1 MRHSDGVR
9 CHKTVTFYL
18 MSATGGDLSLHD
30 REFDDVQWF
39 PTGEALTVMTHGNE
53 VKVVEKGLSMASG

>member
-18 MSATGGDLSLHD
+18 MSATGGDTLEHD
-30 REFDDVQWF
+30 HEFDEVRWF
-39 PTGEALTVMTHGNE
+39 PVSEALKTMTYENE
-53 VKVVEKGLSMASG
+53 AKVVEKGFSMASS